1 MMDSAIILKI
11 DSEEDEENVLME
23 QSFVKNPD
31 LSIRDL
37 LTETIAKL
45 GENISISRF
54 SRFQLGETQSISEN
68 RKPQKN

>member
-1 MMDSAIILKI
+1 MINGRMNKFFQENILI
-11 DSEEDEENVLME
+11 E

-31 LSIRDL
+31 VSISDL

-54 SRFQLGETQSISEN
+54 TRFQLGETVPQSESVDSE
-68 RKPQKN
+68 